1 MSKLGQVGHRLYTG
15 EVQYDFVGRKK
26 IWYCLSAL
34 IVLVAVA
41 SILFRGLNFGIEFKG
56 GGDFSVPSANC
67 SIEEVREAV
76 EPLTDFEPIVQET
89 SGAGVDK
96 IRVQTE
102 ALPQGVSA
110 DIISELAQVCQI
122 ADRGTINANVIGA
135 IWGDAITEKA
145 VTSLVVFLILV
156 TVLIRIMFEFKMS
169 VAALFA
175 LTHDLIITAGLYAL
189 VGFEVT
195 PATIIGML
203 TILGYSLYDTI
214 VVFDSLRE
222 NTRNLTKTQK
232 STYSEAAN
240 LSVNQTLIR
249 SINTSVIALLPVGAI
264 LVIGTYLLGAGVLKD
279 LSLVL
284 FIGIAASTFS
294 SIFFATPL
302 LADLKER
309 EPEIKELRRKVLAAR
324 AKAERSKPAPPAG
337 PTLSKAPSG
346 TSTALLEREA
356 DLDGEGEHGVHRDHN
371 DDGDDGDA
379 GPGSS
384 AIRAGTGPTGVGR
397 FTGAPVRPQGRP
409 QRPGSAGQSRKKR
422 RKRRR

>member
-34 IVLVAVA
+34 IVLVAVL
-41 SILFRGLNFGIEFKG
+41 SIVFRGLNFGIEFKG
-56 GGDFSVPSANC
+56 GGDFSVPSASC
-67 SIEEVREAV
+67 SVEQVREAV

-102 ALPQGVSA
+102 VLPEGASQR
-110 DIISELAQVCQI
+110 IIAELAEVCGVTDRSQI
-122 ADRGTINANVIGA
+122 DASVIGA
-135 IWGDAITEKA
+135 VWGDEVTNKAI
-145 VTSLVVFLILV
+145 TSLVVFLILV
-156 TVLIRIMFEFKMS
+156 TILIRILFELKMS
-169 VAALFA
+169 IAALFA
-175 LTHDLIITAGLYAL
+175 LAHDLVITAGLYAL

-222 NTRNLTKTQK
+222 NVRNLEKNQK
-232 STYSEAAN
+232 QTYSEAAN

-249 SINTSVIALLPVGAI
+249 SINTSVIALLPIGAI
-264 LVIGTYLLGAGVLKD
+264 LVIGTYVLGAGVLKD

-309 EPEIKELRRKVLAAR
+309 EPGMKELRRKVMAAR
-324 AKAERSKPAPPAG
+324 AKAEQQGAASAG
-337 PTLSKAPSG
+337 PSLSKAAGGG
-346 TSTALLEREA
+346 TATALLERDTDE
-356 DLDGEGEHGVHRDHN
+356 D
-371 DDGDDGDA
+371 
-379 GPGSS
+379 PGSLPDPAS
-384 AIRAGTGPTGVGR
+384 PTGVGR
-397 FTGAPVRPQGRP
+397 FTGAPVRPEGRP
-409 QRPGSAGQSRKKR
+409 QRSGKPARPSGKKPKR
-422 RKRRR
+422 RKR